1 MKKRKN
7 VYLRN
12 KLKTNKMA
20 TIHGATLNAS
30 VNPNGL
36 DTTVKFLYG
45 TDPLLESPT
54 EEELPDVLP
63 AGHDTIPVQVAITD
77 LDAETTYYFKVSATN
92 DEGTSEGDILDFLTL
107 ADEVVTGLPI
117 VETLDATDIV

>member
-1 MKKRKN
+1 M
-7 VYLRN
+7 
-12 KLKTNKMA
+12 
-20 TIHGATLNAS
+20 
-30 VNPNGL
+30 
-36 DTTVKFLYG
+36 
-45 TDPLLESPT
+45 
-54 EEELPDVLP
+54 
-63 AGHDTIPVQVAITD
+63 IPVQVAITD